1 MKILITG
8 GAGFIASHIAD
19 AYIELGHS
27 VVIVDDLSTG
37 FEENINPKAKFY
49 KLDIR
54 DLESL
59 KEIFEKEKPEIVN
72 HHAAQI
78 DVRKSLKDFLFDAEV
93 NIIGSLNT
101 LKLSLDYGVKKFI
114 FASTGGAIYGEPFYL
129 PADEKHPALPLSPYG
144 AAKLSIEHYL
154 YVFHQNFSLPYIAL
168 RYANVYGPRQNP
180 LGEAGVVAI
189 FTDKMVKGERP
200 IIFGDGE
207 QTRDFVYIKDVVSAN
222 IIALETDKVGVFNI
236 GTGKRTSVNEVF
248 RKIKEA
254 LGEEIEPIYAEERK
268 GEVRHIAL
276 DYSLAERELGWRPQ
290 YDFDYGLR
298 ETIDFY
304 KKPRNA

>member
-27 VVIVDDLSTG
+27 VIIVDDLSTG

-54 DLESL
+54 DLEGL
-59 KEIFEKEKPEIVN
+59 REIFEKEKPEIVN

-78 DVRKSLKDFLFDAEV
+78 DVRKSLKDFIFDADV
-93 NIIGSLNT
+93 NIMGSLNL

-114 FASTGGAIYGEPFYL
+114 FASTGGAIYGEPLYI

-154 YVFHQNFSLPYIAL
+154 YVFHQNFSLPYISL

-200 IIFGDGE
+200 IIFGDGK

-222 IIALETDKVGVFNI
+222 IIALKTETVGVFNI
-236 GTGKRTSVNEVF
+236 GTGQRTSVNEVF
-248 RKIKEA
+248 RKIKDA
-254 LGEEIEPIYAEERK
+254 LDEEIEPIYAEERK
-268 GEVRHIAL
+268 GEVKHIAL
-276 DYSLAERELGWRPQ
+276 DCSLAEKELGWRPQ
-290 YDFDYGLR
+290 YDFDSGLK
-298 ETIDFY
+298 ETIEFY
-304 KKPRNA
+304 KKLRNA

>member
-222 IIALETDKVGVFNI
+222 IIALETEKVGVFNI

-290 YDFDYGLR
+290 YDFDSGLR